1 MAAVQ
6 NLSTISYE
14 TVEPRRSS
22 YSVALKPP
30 QNACEE
36 SSKAPGFPT
45 TPLQNGEV
53 IRSEQSQ

>member
-6 NLSTISYE
+6 SLSTISHE

-22 YSVALKPP
+22 YSAVLKPP
-30 QNACEE
+30 QNPCEE

-53 IRSEQSQ
+53 IRPEQS